1 MQNKK
6 LEKDQKLV
14 ESLKGLAQAYE
25 EISVTK
31 MQRVRGKVLSSRDY
45 LSHLSEVF
53 ANVKANYRAEI
64 QKYMNKKQQRGS
76 FSFSPLGGNGK
87 TLSVLLSSN
96 SKLYGDIGRKVFGIF
111 AKDIR
116 ENNSDI
122 YIVGKVGKELFDF
135 NKIEKKYRYI
145 DFPETK
151 EDEVKLGTFFQEL
164 ESYETVNVYHGQF
177 MNVLSQEALVSNVT
191 GTSGMTPDKEGNPS
205 VKFYFEPS
213 LEAVLEIFE
222 NQIFVSLFKQTLHES
237 ELSHVASRIRQMEN
251 ALENIGEYEKKLSR
265 IQRKLHKRVE
275 DSKQIQR
282 ISGMRLWK

>member
-14 ESLKGLAQAYE
+14 QSLKGLAQAYE

-45 LSHLSEVF
+45 LNHLSEVF

-64 QKYMNKKQQRGS
+64 QKYVNKKQRHGS

-111 AKDIR
+111 AKDVQ

-122 YIVGKVGKELFDF
+122 YIVGKVGKELFEF
-135 NKIEKKYRYI
+135 NKIRKEYRYI

-151 EDEVKLGTFFQEL
+151 EEEVNLGSFFQEL
-164 ESYETVNVYHGQF
+164 ENYETVNVYHGQF

-191 GTSGMTPDKEGNPS
+191 GTSGMTSDKEGNS
-205 VKFYFEPS
+205 NVKFYFEPS

-275 DSKQIQR
+275 DAKQIQR